1 MSGAIELVL
10 ATRNQKKLG
19 ELQELVAP
27 HGIQVLNLAD
37 FPDVPET
44 VEDQET
50 FAGNAAK
57 KASEVALA
65 TGRWA
70 MADDSGLCVDALGG
84 APGVYSAR
92 FAGEPPDDAKNN
104 KRLVEELASVPE
116 SRRTAYYVCS
126 IAVANPKGQVVLSEE
141 ATCRGRIVLEP
152 RGSGGFGYDPY
163 FELLEYRQTFGE
175 LPPVVKRHLSHRGRA
190 LDRIRWRLLEIPRG
204 GPPSK
209 E

>member
-1 MSGAIELVL
+1 NTPNGSGLMSGAIELVL

-57 KASEVALA
+57 KASEVDLA

-70 MADDSGLCVDALGG
+70 MADDSGLCVDTLGG
-84 APGVYSAR
+84 APADHSAR
-92 FAGEPPDDAKNN
+92 RARDPPDDAKHNT
-104 KRLVEELASVPE
+104 RQVVELA
-116 SRRTAYYVCS
+116 
-126 IAVANPKGQVVLSEE
+126 
-141 ATCRGRIVLEP
+141 
-152 RGSGGFGYDPY
+152 
-163 FELLEYRQTFGE
+163 
-175 LPPVVKRHLSHRGRA
+175 
-190 LDRIRWRLLEIPRG
+190 
-204 GPPSK
+204 
-209 E
+209 